1 AREKRARRTGGLALP
16 IPTWRRQIEFRGKT
30 AVVTGASAGV
40 GRAVALRLAREGA
53 KVALI
58 ARDKPALSQLKAE
71 IEGKGGE
78 ALAIAA
84 DVSDAAKVVAAA
96 DEIEL
101 TLGPIELWI
110 NNAMATVFS
119 PVEEISP
126 KEFRRV
132 TEVTYLGSVHGTMAA
147 LRHMKPRNRGTILQI
162 GSALAYRGIP
172 LQAAY
177 CGAKHALRGF
187 SESLRTEL
195 IHDHSAIR
203 VTIVEL
209 PAVDTPQFDWARTH
223 TGREPRPMAPV
234 FQPEIVAENVI
245 RAARDPA
252 REYWLGFSTLFSII
266 GNMFAPGLL
275 DRYLAS
281 AAYKGQV
288 RRTKASSARDDN
300 LFHPVKGLHKTHGS
314 FTTEARG
321 RLAGF
326 STARTR
332 LGIFTAATVLLLM
345 IGYGFGSRK
354 RTARGN

>member
-1 AREKRARRTGGLALP
+1 M
-16 IPTWRRQIEFRGKT
+16 EFRGKT
-30 AVVTGASAGV
+30 AVITGASAGV

-53 KVALI
+53 KLALI

-96 DEIEL
+96 DEIES

-126 KEFRRV
+126 AEFRRV

-195 IHDHSAIR
+195 IHDHSDIR

-252 REYWLGFSTLFSII
+252 REYWLGLSTLFAII

-300 LFHPVKGLHKTHGS
+300 LFRPVKGLHKTHGS
-314 FTTEARG
+314 FTAEAHG

-354 RTARGN
+354 RTAHGN

>member
-1 AREKRARRTGGLALP
+1 MEIAREKRARRTSGLALP

-195 IHDHSAIR
+195 IHDHSDIR

-209 PAVDTPQFDWARTH
+209 PAVDTPNSIGRAR
-223 TGREPRPMAPV
+223 
-234 FQPEIVAENVI
+234 I
-245 RAARDPA
+245 RAVNLAPWPPFSSRKSWPRMSSAPRAIPPA
-252 REYWLGFSTLFSII
+252 NTGWVS
-266 GNMFAPGLL
+266 APFFPSSETCLPQ
-275 DRYLAS
+275 ACWT
-281 AAYKGQV
+281 A
-288 RRTKASSARDDN
+288 ASSARDDN
-300 LFHPVKGLHKTHGS
+300 LFHPVKGLHKMHGS